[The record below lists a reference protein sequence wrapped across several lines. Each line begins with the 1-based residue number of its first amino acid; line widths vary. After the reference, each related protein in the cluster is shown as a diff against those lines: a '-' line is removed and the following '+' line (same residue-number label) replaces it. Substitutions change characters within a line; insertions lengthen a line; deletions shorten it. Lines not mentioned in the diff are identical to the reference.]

1 MAHFCRTTVAG
12 AVRFSNEPLHVVIS
26 VATTMSRDGRRLTT
40 AVSLKASTV
49 DGDSS
54 TTRDAIRQG
63 FTTHRTVVTVRTTVK
78 DTKQARDNGSTTTCV
93 AIEVGRFMA
102 MDARYGSSTV
112 AVFLTVG
119 TVCSEATTC
128 DTTGKAASLVTP
140 RVPATVEST
149 QHGGTSKIGALRV
162 IVFIALAKRDL
173 TSEQRSHPRHTAARE
188 DGWVTKRTMDVISD
202 EDAVTSS
209 ISDRITRLAFPEV
222 ADLYLKTCERTDYMC
237 GRTQRRTGKATP

>member
-1 MAHFCRTTVAG
+1 M
-12 AVRFSNEPLHVVIS
+12 
-26 VATTMSRDGRRLTT
+26 
-40 AVSLKASTV
+40 STV

-54 TTRDAIRQG
+54 TTRDAIRRG
-63 FTTHRTVVTVRTTVK
+63 STTHRTAVTVRTTDK
-78 DTKQARDNGSTTTCV
+78 DIKQVRGNGSTTTCV

-102 MDARYGSSTV
+102 TDARYGSSTV
-112 AVFLTVG
+112 AVSLTVG

-128 DTTGKAASLVTP
+128 GTTGRVASLVTP

-149 QHGGTSKIGALRV
+149 QHGGTSRTGVLRV
-162 IVFIALAKRDL
+162 IVFIAHAKRGL
-173 TSEQRSHPRHTAARE
+173 TSEQRSHLRHTAARE

-209 ISDRITRLAFPEV
+209 ISDRITRLASPEV
-222 ADLYLKTCERTDYMC
+222 ADLCSRTCERTDYMC